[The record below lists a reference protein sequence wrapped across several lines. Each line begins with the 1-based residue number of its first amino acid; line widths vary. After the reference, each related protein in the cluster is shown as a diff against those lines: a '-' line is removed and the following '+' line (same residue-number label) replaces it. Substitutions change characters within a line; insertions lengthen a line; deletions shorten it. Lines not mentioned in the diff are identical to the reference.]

1 MSLSQSVNLLFISA
15 LLEHCRAVLDKD
27 KDKVKVKV
35 KDKDKGKVM
44 TKTKKALGVI

>member
-1 MSLSQSVNLLFISA
+1 MISA
-15 LLEHCRAVLDKD
+15 LLKHCRALLD

-44 TKTKKALGVI
+44 TKTKKGIESNLVI